1 MIGIKKII
9 DFKEKKHWVSNV
21 EISINANENV
31 P

>member
-21 EISINANENV
+21 GLSINANENV
-31 P
+31 T